1 LFTTQLFK
9 IQQASGSK
17 KTHKPHDD
25 YTSQTLQAQLMKS
38 VILFFLLFVT
48 RLVSGSLSLLNSF
61 DLGVSIEDC
70 QPWVENDVIYIG
82 ALNGTLYAI
91 NFTTGSLIWSAQLNE
106 PVSVDQL
113 TSSDI

>member
-1 LFTTQLFK
+1 
-9 IQQASGSK
+9 
-17 KTHKPHDD
+17 
-25 YTSQTLQAQLMKS
+25 MKS

-106 PVSVDQL
+106 PVSVDHNSLLLISNEVNRSRILQWWERGSSLSAL
-113 TSSDI
+113 T